1 MKKLLFTASFLLLA
15 ALAIAQNAE
24 PVLAKARYDFIH
36 VRDTSKRNSPY
47 TEAMILMLGKS
58 SSWYTSETRLSQTV
72 GFMSHVNEQIKNNGG
87 TLNGA
92 TISAPKRTNTSM
104 ADFYCFRASNTLSIG
119 EKMINFFYTE
129 EAIPP
134 IDWKITQDTTR
145 FAGLRCQ
152 KATALFK
159 GREWIAWFAPS
170 IPFPCGPWKL
180 NGLPGLIV
188 EAYDSKKEVQFL
200 FGGFETTESKPEVQT
215 QKISGEMIATSE
227 LTDFIKLPNN
237 AIKTTKEELQR
248 LRMANAEDPIG
259 FAKTQLAGT
268 PFGKLLENRPS
279 IPRKVVTINNPIE
292 LP

>member
-1 MKKLLFTASFLLLA
+1 MKKLLFTASSLLLT
-15 ALAIAQNAE
+15 ALAIAQNVE
-24 PVLAKARYDFIH
+24 PVLAKAKYNFIH
-36 VRDTSKRNSPY
+36 VRDTNKRNDPY

-58 SSWYTSETRLSQTV
+58 SSWYTSEIRLNQTV

-92 TISAPKRTNTSM
+92 TISAQKSTNTSM
-104 ADFYCFRASNTLSIG
+104 VDFYCFRASNTLNVG

-134 IDWKITQDTTR
+134 INWEITKDTAS
-145 FAGLRCQ
+145 FSGLQCQ

-159 GREWIAWFAPS
+159 GRKWIAWFAPS
-170 IPFPCGPWKL
+170 IPFPSGPWKL

-188 EAYDSKKEVQFL
+188 EAYDSKKDVQFL
-200 FGGFETTESKPEVQT
+200 FGGFETTESKPKVQAH
-215 QKISGEMIATSE
+215 KISGEMIDTSKI
-227 LTDFIKLPNN
+227 TDFIKLPNN

-248 LRMANAEDPIG
+248 LKMAHAQDPIG

-268 PFGKLLENRPS
+268 PFGKLLENKPNM
-279 IPRKVVTINNPIE
+279 PRKVVFMNNPIE